1 MPTEPKISTPFDT
14 SLIVQAAITLV
25 FCLTL
30 CYLWLSGQSAPDQL
44 VNMTLL
50 LVGYFFGGRLPAS
63 AMRQTAASV
72 AAFSQALN

>member
-14 SLIVQAAITLV
+14 SLAVQAAITLV

-30 CYLWLSGQSAPDQL
+30 CYLWLSGQQAPDQL
-44 VNMTLL
+44 VNITLL

-63 AMRQTAASV
+63 AIRQQAASIQ
-72 AAFSQALN
+72 AFSSALQ